1 MNMQLRRREPVTHQ
15 SGRFGRLTEGASDPI
30 TTEVVRHAL
39 NSAANQMKK
48 ALVRTAYSPI
58 IYEVLDFAVAI
69 YDRDIRLLAQAPS
82 LPMFMGTLSYCITEA
97 VRNAGGEGVLE
108 PGDALLYNWP
118 YGTGSH
124 PQDMVIVMPVFH
136 AAGTDGQE
144 LIGYTAIK
152 GHWLDI
158 GAKDPYCTDTTDV
171 FQEGVVFPGVKIYR
185 AGELNDD
192 IFRMVIANTRV
203 PKMVKGDLDAQ
214 VTGCRV
220 GVRALLEVVERFG
233 LDTYRGAVEDM
244 FDHGERIVRSYF
256 EKIPDGRYV
265 GRGEMDNNGVTPG
278 RIPFELVLEV
288 KGSDV
293 SIDFSGVPDQQAGP
307 TNAPLPTTMSAS
319 RVAITMLAG
328 YGEAPHEGHFRPL
341 SIVTRPGSMFDPLP
355 PAPCFIYGWPALQA
369 IEVIYNAI
377 ASAMPAAVPACSG
390 GCICSLVAWGH
401 REETEEPWADGTPLP
416 VGQGAWAGGDG
427 GIMLHIAESATRFTP
442 AEVWEHRNPWLVE
455 QLALGQDSVGPGQWR
470 GGPGLNLDFRMLE
483 DHHIT
488 TVFERSLNAP
498 WGLEGGGEARPNA
511 CSATMPDGSVHDIA
525 KSTHF
530 LMPKGSVLQMRT
542 GGGGG
547 YGDPKDRPKEK
558 VLEDIAEGYITEA
571 FARAHYPHAF

>member
-1 MNMQLRRREPVTHQ
+1 MSRKRRDPVVHDAGMI
-15 SGRFGRLTEGASDPI
+15 GRIADGSADPI

-39 NSAANQMKK
+39 NSAANQMKR
-48 ALVRTAYSPI
+48 ALVRTAFSPI

-82 LPMFMGTLSYCITEA
+82 LPLFMGTLSFCITEA
-97 VRNAGGEGVLE
+97 VKNAGGPEKMK
-108 PGDALLYNWP
+108 PGDALIYNWP

-124 PQDMVIVMPVFH
+124 PQDMVIVSPAFY
-136 AAGTDGQE
+136 GDE

-171 FQEGVVFPGVKIYR
+171 FQEGVVFPGVHIYR
-185 AGELNDD
+185 EGVLNED
-192 IFRMVIANTRV
+192 IFRMAMANSRV
-203 PKMVKGDLDAQ
+203 PNMVQGDLDAQ

-220 GVRALLEVVERFG
+220 GVKGLLEVVERFG
-233 LDTYRGAVEDM
+233 YDTFRAAVEDM
-244 FDHGERIVRSYF
+244 FDHGEKIVRSYF

-265 GRGEMDNNGVTPG
+265 GHGEMDSNGVTSD
-278 RIPFELVLEV
+278 RIPFEVGLEV
-288 KGSDV
+288 RGSEV
-293 SIDFSGVPDQQAGP
+293 TLDFSQVPDQQGGP
-307 TNAPLPTTMSAS
+307 TNSPLPSTISAS

-328 YGEAPHEGHFRPL
+328 YGEAPHEGHFRP
-341 SIVTRPGSMFDPLP
+341 IKVITRPGSMFDPLP

-377 ASAMPAAVPACSG
+377 ASALPEAVPACSG
-390 GCICSLVAWGH
+390 GCICSVVAWGT
-401 REETEEPWADGTPLP
+401 REQTDTAWADGMPLP
-416 VGQGAWAGGDG
+416 TGQGAWKGGDG

-442 AEVWEHRNPWLVE
+442 VEVWEQRNPWLID
-455 QLALGQDSVGPGQWR
+455 QLAMAQDSAGPGQWR
-470 GGPGLNLDFRMLE
+470 GGAGLNLDIRMLE
-483 DHHIT
+483 DTYIT

-511 CSATMPDGSVHDIA
+511 CTATMPDGTVHAIA

-530 LMPKGSVLQMRT
+530 HMPKGSVINART

-547 YGDPKDRPKEK
+547 YGDPAKRSREQ
-558 VLEDIAEGYITEA
+558 VLEDVQEGYFSEA
-571 FARAHYPHAF
+571 FARANYPHAFS